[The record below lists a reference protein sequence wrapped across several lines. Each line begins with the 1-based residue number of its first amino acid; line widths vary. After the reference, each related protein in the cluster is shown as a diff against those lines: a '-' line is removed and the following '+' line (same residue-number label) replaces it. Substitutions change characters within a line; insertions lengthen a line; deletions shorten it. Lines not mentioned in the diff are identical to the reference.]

1 MTKVEFTPYIL
12 RETADIYSFRIEGN
26 GGIKRT
32 RTYQEDMWLKEC
44 VETLQKIDKEL
55 MDLEECGV
63 VLEDKI
69 MIINLE
75 L

>member
-1 MTKVEFTPYIL
+1 
-12 RETADIYSFRIEGN
+12 
-26 GGIKRT
+26 
-32 RTYQEDMWLKEC
+32 MWLKEC

-69 MIINLE
+69 MNINLE
-75 L
+75 I